1 MTMIRLPPLT
11 DLSVYLREP
20 GFAHKASIVD
30 TLALAAAHGVGRVV
44 AQPETHPVTDS
55 AQVIDAVRERAKAV
69 ADVELC
75 VLGALTR
82 GLDGEGLSEMA
93 ALKDAGVVGLSTAAR
108 PLPSLAVFKRALRY
122 AASLQLTVH
131 VQPIEAS
138 LSAGGIA
145 HAGAVATRLGLPG
158 IPVGAETCALAAIIE
173 LVHETGARVHVGRL
187 SAARSVALIA
197 RAKAEGLPISAD
209 VAWRQLYDTDVELAG
224 FDAQM
229 HVVPPLRSGA
239 DRLALIDGVASGV
252 IDAICSDHQPHE
264 RDAKLAPLPST
275 EPGRADL
282 PGLLRQ
288 SLKLVS
294 EGYVPLERM
303 IDALSAAPNRIL
315 GLKPL
320 DRPDLLV
327 DLAAP

>member
-1 MTMIRLPPLT
+1 
-11 DLSVYLREP
+11 
-20 GFAHKASIVD
+20 
-30 TLALAAAHGVGRVV
+30 
-44 AQPETHPVTDS
+44 
-55 AQVIDAVRERAKAV
+55 
-69 ADVELC
+69 
-75 VLGALTR
+75 
-82 GLDGEGLSEMA
+82 
-93 ALKDAGVVGLSTAAR
+93 
-108 PLPSLAVFKRALRY
+108 
-122 AASLQLTVH
+122 
-131 VQPIEAS
+131 
-138 LSAGGIA
+138 
-145 HAGAVATRLGLPG
+145 
-158 IPVGAETCALAAIIE
+158 
-173 LVHETGARVHVGRL
+173 
-187 SAARSVALIA
+187 
-197 RAKAEGLPISAD
+197 
-209 VAWRQLYDTDVELAG
+209 
-224 FDAQM
+224 M

-239 DRLALIDGVASGV
+239 DRLALIEGVASGV